1 MPLAHVAVMT
11 TTTTAMIFLQTPVIM
26 PLLKACPTGP
36 VSGGLVLVWVVVA
49 VVAVG
54 VAVGVGVAAE
64 KVGAEL
70 VLARSAFAPGWMGP
84 SGSF

>member
-11 TTTTAMIFLQTPVIM
+11 TTAMIFLRTPVIM

-36 VSGGLVLVWVVVA
+36 VSGGLVLLVRVVVA

-70 VLARSAFAPGWMGP
+70 VLAPSAFAPGWMGP

>member
-1 MPLAHVAVMT
+1 MPLAHVAVMM
-11 TTTTAMIFLQTPVIM
+11 TTTTAMIFLRTPVIM

-36 VSGGLVLVWVVVA
+36 VSGGLVLVRVVVA

-70 VLARSAFAPGWMGP
+70 VLAPSAFAPGWMGP

>member
-11 TTTTAMIFLQTPVIM
+11 TTPMIFLRTPVIM

-36 VSGGLVLVWVVVA
+36 VSGGLVLVRVVVA

-70 VLARSAFAPGWMGP
+70 VLAPSAFAPGWMGP